1 MKIGEKWEPNMGE
14 LMELCYGTLVLATN
28 IARLL
33 GRELPSAQEFSA
45 ADVETFEA
53 MIARLRQ
60 AGTTDG

>member
-1 MKIGEKWEPNMGE
+1 MGE